1 MYTACSEL
9 VILMYWTHNS
19 MNNLLSY
26 WGLSWYK
33 NKCFWKRFTCKPCFC
48 FFFILFS
55 IKIIWLKIQNSGYGI
70 FETMCW
76 ATYILALNFALFWIS
91 WDFLPIFSILFLPFS
106 GALLDAYLA
115 LLYWF
120 LCSKNLHSL
129 DPRIWHG
136 ERKHFSNT
144 KPFALL
150 KLDY

>member
-1 MYTACSEL
+1 MD
-9 VILMYWTHNS
+9 
-19 MNNLLSY
+19 NLLSY
-26 WGLSWYK
+26 CGLVDTRISASEK
-33 NKCFWKRFTCKPCFC
+33 DLPVSLASV
-48 FFFILFS
+48 FFILFS